1 MDITSLKVA
10 LIMDSQRTVLT
21 STVKPSER
29 KGKGA
34 SVYFHLHGECFPRTL
49 ASVTFRV
56 LSYAIGT
63 FLEIERK
70 QKTRQKQNRKIFA
83 LGAVLL

>member
-29 KGKGA
+29 KGKGPLCTFTSTG
-34 SVYFHLHGECFPRTL
+34 SVSHEPWLPLPLESFPML
-49 ASVTFRV
+49 SVRFW
-56 LSYAIGT
+56 
-63 FLEIERK
+63 K
-70 QKTRQKQNRKIFA
+70 
-83 LGAVLL
+83 